1 MFGLQR
7 PLARGLLAAALL
19 AACSSGSST
28 TTEAAP
34 PASGSPGAP
43 PLGSFIAPSPTQPP
57 QPKSPQPNP
66 LGLPPRKIKL
76 DPGRR
81 VFTFSEPMLTN
92 ARIGSTLVL
101 YAATA
106 IGFDGDDL
114 VIEGQSGGPS
124 YKVHPGYVI
133 PVPDNVK
140 PKLGDVVLTEWNGV
154 MKHAV
159 VRRYVKDRIAVR
171 YTDMEA
177 RAPEGLL
184 KGVRWVKQ
192 VNGLEPGN
200 YAAHR
205 QEGEYRHVLLVSPF
219 EGGFGA
225 QDAGGDPKPR
235 ASTAGVK
242 RWFCLGFGGAALIAD
257 EADLQPIPIKWK
269 GKPGAVVWA
278 EWAGTMRRAVMQ
290 SENEPGIFTVKFE
303 RAGKPE
309 VVGYGLIM
317 DPL

>member
-1 MFGLQR
+1 MLGPVR
-7 PLARGLLAAALL
+7 CLALAAALL
-19 AACSSGSST
+19 AACSRESST
-28 TTEAAP
+28 TTEATP
-34 PASGSPGAP
+34 PASDASTAP
-43 PLGSFIAPSPTQPP
+43 PLGSFIASSPAHPP
-57 QPKSPQPNP
+57 QPRSPQPNP

-106 IGFDGDDL
+106 VGFDGDDL

-124 YKVHPGYVI
+124 YKVHAGYVI
-133 PVPDNVK
+133 PVPDNVR
-140 PKLGDVVLTEWNGV
+140 PRLNDVVLTEWNGV
-154 MKHAV
+154 MKHAI

-177 RAPEGLL
+177 RAPEALL

-192 VNGLEPGN
+192 KEGLEPGN

-219 EGGFGA
+219 E
-225 QDAGGDPKPR
+225 AGGI
-235 ASTAGVK
+235 K

-257 EADLQPIPIKWK
+257 DADLQPIPIKWK
-269 GKPGAVVWA
+269 GKPGATVWA
-278 EWAGTMRRAVMQ
+278 EWAGTMRRAVVQ

-309 VVGYGLIM
+309 VVGHGLLM

>member
-1 MFGLQR
+1 MLGPYR
-7 PLARGLLAAALL
+7 PLVRGFFAAALL

-34 PASGSPGAP
+34 SSSGSPGP
-43 PLGSFIAPSPTQPP
+43 LPLGSFIAPSPTQPP
-57 QPKSPQPNP
+57 QPKTPQPNP

-76 DPGRR
+76 DAKRR

-133 PVPDNVK
+133 PVPDNAK
-140 PKLGDVVLTEWNGV
+140 PRLNDVVLTEWNGV

-200 YAAHR
+200 YAAYR
-205 QEGEYRHVLLVSPF
+205 QEDEVRHVLLVSPF
-219 EGGFGA
+219 E
-225 QDAGGDPKPR
+225 AG
-235 ASTAGVK
+235 GVK
-242 RWFCLGFGGAALIAD
+242 RWFCLGFGGAALIVD
-257 EADLQPIPIKWK
+257 EADVQPIPIKWK

-290 SENEPGIFTVKFE
+290 SETEPGIFTVKFE